1 MHGFGGVHGP
11 VVVAVVLKVVGDIDV
26 VMDDVVRVVVVTAVV
41 RVVVVGSVTVVVG
54 VVTDVVVPTVT
65 VNEAIAESP
74 SGTSV

>member
-1 MHGFGGVHGP
+1 M
-11 VVVAVVLKVVGDIDV
+11 
-26 VMDDVVRVVVVTAVV
+26 V

-54 VVTDVVVPTVT
+54 VVTAVVVPTVT